1 MAEAIQSL
9 GKLQAVY
16 GTSPAYLQRAAMTA
30 IISFV
35 FFLAMLFVFSIRQNI
50 GYFLLAT
57 AFLIVQI
64 FTLVGWV
71 TQSRS
76 RLEVFANGFA
86 YRKKT
91 CRWDEIATL
100 NIKTGKKEQM
110 SCEITKKTGE
120 KIHLSEVIHNLHEA
134 VRRFEK
140 EIPQSQK
147 LI

>member
-1 MAEAIQSL
+1 MSETIQSL

-16 GTSPAYLQRAAMTA
+16 GTSPAYLQRAAVTA
-30 IISFV
+30 VISFV

-76 RLEVFANGFA
+76 RLEIFENGFA
-86 YRKKT
+86 YRKKI
-91 CRWDEIATL
+91 CRWDEIAAI
-100 NIKTGKKEQM
+100 NVKTDKKQQM
-110 SCEITKKTGE
+110 SCEITKKNGE
-120 KIHLSEVIHNLHEA
+120 KIQLSAVIHQLEQA
-134 VRRFEK
+134 VARFEK
-140 EIPQSQK
+140 EIAAR
-147 LI
+147 